1 MSEPGVRRSAVR
13 LSRRGFLRRTA
24 GAGVVP
30 ALGAFAGSAPTVS
43 TGAPAAPRLTPVFE
57 KTVCPWTPEN
67 PRHDHQ
73 LIFPL
78 EDGRLLL
85 VWCEYYADRP
95 SLVFRKPT
103 TRGGQASDGMP
114 CRISARI
121 STDKGRSWS
130 GRIILQANVWKRNVK
145 HPNLV
150 RLPSGEI
157 LFFFVGWDSNSQRN
171 VFMKRSRDE
180 CEHWSEIV
188 QVSKP
193 GWYCNN
199 NDHAVRLTTGR
210 VLLPAHGPLG
220 GAPYE
225 GGKSKLH
232 SFVYYSDDGFRTWHE
247 SEDTMTAPGRGAH
260 EPSIVELADGRLL
273 CLLRTTMGR
282 VYRAFSEDQGVHW
295 TEPEPTELRA
305 PDAPS
310 LVKRIPATG
319 DLLLLWNNVESRSNW
334 PRTPLTA
341 AVSRDEGKTWEHVQ
355 DIDAR
360 PDHDAAYPSVYFQ
373 GDEALICYY
382 TRPTSWARDS
392 EIVLKIFGIEQ
403 FCDGQAKPRDNFR

>member
-1 MSEPGVRRSAVR
+1 MRESPMRAKRYR
-13 LSRRGFLRRTA
+13 LSRRHFLQGTV
-24 GAGVVP
+24 GAGIASTLS
-30 ALGAFAGSAPTVS
+30 ALGRSAEK
-43 TGAPAAPRLTPVFE
+43 GPASPPSGKQMTPVFE

-78 EDGRLLL
+78 EDERLML

-95 SLVFRKPT
+95 SLIFRKPT
-103 TRGGQASDGMP
+103 TRTGQASDGMP

-121 STDKGRSWS
+121 CTDRGRSWS
-130 GRIILQANVWKRNVK
+130 GRIILQENLWKQNVK

-157 LFFFVGWDSNSQRN
+157 LFFFVGWDSESLRN
-171 VFMKRSRDE
+171 VFVKRSRDE

-188 QVSKP
+188 RISKP

-210 VLLPAHGPLG
+210 ILLSAHGPLG

-232 SFVYYSDDGFRTWHE
+232 SFVYYSDDGFQTWHE

-310 LVKRIPATG
+310 LVKRIPTTG

-341 AVSRDEGKTWEHVQ
+341 AVSRDEGDTWEHVQ
-355 DIDAR
+355 DVDAR
-360 PDHDAAYPSVYFQ
+360 ADHDAAYPSVHFQ
-373 GDEALICYY
+373 GDEAVVCYY
-382 TRPTSWARDS
+382 TRPTAWARDS
-392 EIVLKIFGIEQ
+392 EIMLKIFQIEQ
-403 FCDGQAKPRDNFR
+403 FYGGQS